1 MELSANL
8 KEKGFKLCDVEASD
22 FAVYYEISRACYE
35 GYVNAFFGG
44 WDETRQI
51 EMNRDAF
58 QSERNETC
66 FQKIMLHGST
76 VGFFAFDVQDDKID
90 GVMIQMLE
98 PARNQGLGSF
108 YLNHLVT
115 LSDRQQKP
123 VFLRVFMTNPA
134 QELYQKFGFA
144 VYDKTIS
151 HYLMRYDPK
160 SDVRPQQKLP

>member
-44 WDETRQI
+44 WDEARQI

-66 FQKIMLHGST
+66 FQKSCCMAPPWAFSRLTCRTIKST
-76 VGFFAFDVQDDKID
+76 A
-90 GVMIQMLE
+90 L
-98 PARNQGLGSF
+98 
-108 YLNHLVT
+108 
-115 LSDRQQKP
+115 
-123 VFLRVFMTNPA
+123 
-134 QELYQKFGFA
+134 
-144 VYDKTIS
+144 
-151 HYLMRYDPK
+151 
-160 SDVRPQQKLP
+160 